1 MPAGLQVFGSHGVLQ
16 IDETYKNFV
25 MVASG
30 SKASGAWAAA
40 GVSNFVQVVVTNAV
54 TPLVAFSCANQVGLG
69 YVGISGSTW
78 TFTFLTNNPA
88 TMNYWVFDESPSAS
102 PGSFGFEV
110 YNAAGARVFHSSQKP
125 LRVVGVGAGTYAS
138 GRTYAVIRSDAGY
151 SYTSTPTGLPFPQ
164 EYQFDGETVA
174 AAISSNVVTAGSVVV
189 DDALV
194 SPDPGSFTPTIGPT
208 LVVDVTHF

>member
-1 MPAGLQVFGSHGVLQ
+1 MPVGFQVSGSHGVAQ
-16 IDETYKNFV
+16 IDETHKNFV
-25 MVASG
+25 LVAQG
-30 SKASGAWAAA
+30 SKASGDWAAA

-54 TPLVAFSCANQVGLG
+54 APLIAFSCAQLVGFG
-69 YVGISGSTW
+69 YTSISGSTW

-88 TMNYWVFDESPSAS
+88 TFNYWVFDVSPAS
-102 PGSFGFEV
+102 SPASFGLEI
-110 YNAAGARVFHSSQKP
+110 YNGASERVFHTSQKP

-151 SYTSTPTGLPFPQ
+151 SYTSTPTGLPFPE
-164 EYQFDGETVA
+164 EYQFDGTTEA
-174 AAISSNVVTAGSVVV
+174 ASVSSNVVTAGSVVV
-189 DDALV
+189 DNSLV